1 MRIELR
7 RLRRT
12 MLATALLTGMVAAPA
27 GAFTAYPINDTP
39 LEGPTRGST
48 FTSDTD
54 GWQSV
59 LAECTLIVIPE
70 AVCHE
75 DNLYNGGEGIPQG
88 PTSDKGPGSLEA
100 RHETAVGLLD
110 LATGASIW
118 KSPSF
123 VIRSPLDAGQTAKFF
138 MDKKVTITGALLE
151 VGSTAATTV
160 TLVDQ
165 SVTPAV
171 RTDIVVDA
179 DFPAATEADPWQT
192 VNGKAVAADKITAGH
207 RYHLEVRTDSSSTLQ
222 AALGQIHT
230 FYDNIRLR
238 VDDATDTG
246 EVAPAI
252 TTLPATEVGRETA
265 VLNSNIN
272 PKGTT
277 TVYGYEYAPSTTYA
291 DPASRTV
298 LTGGVIG
305 TELEDEHSPNGV
317 QVGGLLPCTT
327 YTFSAVA
334 YNEINSFATRV
345 NGGPQ
350 TITTACR
357 PSAVTQPASPV
368 SGNSAGLN
376 SSVNPSGLN
385 TTVVY
390 EYGSVATGALTR
402 TAALD
407 AGFDREVR
415 SPLTTV
421 VSGLTPETDYRYR
434 VIATNAD
441 GESVG
446 AFVTFRTT
454 PLTGP
459 QGPPGI
465 TALIGLPGSGVAG
478 STINQIL
485 QNGDERA
492 LMKFRSGEVILNTR
506 GRRAGIIR
514 LRIFCSEKVG
524 KLCAGTIKIRTAN
537 KVQPATRPPKRKL
550 RRVTLVTSAYQLRQ
564 GRSGFAIMQLAPEK
578 IDFMRRVKSI
588 RVTLEMQVTDA
599 AGNRQT
605 IIKNTRM
612 RIARRGGV

>member
-1 MRIELR
+1 
-7 RLRRT
+7 
-12 MLATALLTGMVAAPA
+12 MLATALLAGMVAAPA
-27 GAFTAYPINDTP
+27 GAYTAYPINDTP

-59 LAECTLIVIPE
+59 LTECTLIVLPE
-70 AVCHE
+70 TVCHE
-75 DNLYNGGEGIPQG
+75 ENLYNGGVGIPQPG
-88 PTSDKGPGSLEA
+88 TSDKGPGSLEA

-110 LATGASIW
+110 LATGASVW
-118 KSPSF
+118 QSPSF
-123 VIRSPLDAGQTAKFF
+123 VIRAPLEAGKNVQFF
-138 MDKKVTITGALLE
+138 IEKMVTVTGALLE

-165 SVTPAV
+165 SVTPNV

-179 DFPAATEADPWQT
+179 DFPAATDADPWQT
-192 VNGKAVAADKITAGH
+192 VNGKVVPADKITVGH

-238 VDDATDTG
+238 VNDTTATG
-246 EVAPAI
+246 ETEGTPPEGLPSI

-298 LTGGVIG
+298 LSGGVIG
-305 TELEDEHSPNGV
+305 TELEDQHSPNGV
-317 QVGGLLPCTT
+317 LVGGLLPCTT
-327 YTFSAVA
+327 YTFRAVA
-334 YNEINSFATRV
+334 YNEINTFATRV
-345 NGGPQ
+345 GGGDQ
-350 TITTACR
+350 TITTACK

-390 EYGSVATGALTR
+390 EYGPVATGALTR
-402 TAALD
+402 TAPLD

-415 SPLTTV
+415 SPLTVV

-441 GESVG
+441 GVAEG

-459 QGPPGI
+459 QGPPGV

-478 STINQIL
+478 STFNQIL

-492 LMKFRSGEVILNTR
+492 LMKFRSGEVIINTR

-564 GRSGFAIMQLAPEK
+564 GRSGFAIMQVAPEK

-588 RVTLEMQVTDA
+588 KVTLEMQVTDA